1 MERKEVKTMIR
12 KRAITFLG
20 MALLVA
26 FSGLATRAFAD
37 FADDATADQQECKAD
52 GGWFDQD
59 INVCEYQAP

>member
-1 MERKEVKTMIR
+1 MIR

-26 FSGLATRAFAD
+26 VSSFAGRAYAMD
-37 FADDATADQQECKAD
+37 VPQTTTVDQQECAHD

-59 INVCEYQAP
+59 IDVCEVEAP